1 MNRDN
6 DLEEGLLP
14 KDDKASKDDKAT
26 VHDKATVYDVYK
38 YVKVNKVRLEYLF

>member
-1 MNRDN
+1 MDDSDNN

-14 KDDKASKDDKAT
+14 NNKSNDKDVK
-26 VHDKATVYDVYK
+26 HDKATVYDVYK